1 MTAETDALDG
11 PGPLLTDRVALI
23 TGGAMGIGAGTAE
36 LFARHGARLVLVDV
50 DEPALDA
57 TASRLRAAGAT
68 VDAVVAD
75 VRDDA
80 AVRRFT
86 AEVLERNGR
95 IDVLVNN
102 VGHYVRFVGDFVDG
116 DPGFWDEVYRL
127 NLLHVFTVTHAV
139 LPAMLERRSGSIV
152 NVSSVEGLRGYP
164 AEPVYG
170 AFKAA
175 VVQFTRC
182 LGVQVA
188 HHGVRVNGVG
198 PDVTETPQ
206 VPYSTWLPPEQQAL
220 WPLWVPVGRVGL
232 PADQARVILFLA
244 SDLSA
249 FVTGHTI
256 PTDGGTG
263 AAGGWFRSTSRPGR
277 TWTNRPVS
285 P

>member
-1 MTAETDALDG
+1 MTDAPDVLDG
-11 PGPLLTDRVALI
+11 PGPLLTGRVALI
-23 TGGAMGIGAGTAE
+23 TGGAMGIGAATAE
-36 LFARHGARLVLVDV
+36 LFARHGAHVVLVDV
-50 DEPALDA
+50 DEAAL
-57 TASRLRAAGAT
+57 GAT
-68 VDAVVAD
+68 VDGIRGTGGGADAIVAD
-75 VRDDA
+75 VRDEA
-80 AVRRFT
+80 AVRRF
-86 AEVLERNGR
+86 AADVLAAHGR
-95 IDVLVNN
+95 VDVLVNN
-102 VGHYVRFVGDFVDG
+102 VGHSVRFVGDFVDG

-127 NLLHVFTVTHAV
+127 NLLHVFTVTHAL
-139 LPAMLERRSGSIV
+139 LPSMIERRSGSII

-182 LGVQVA
+182 LGVQVG

-206 VPYSTWLPPEQQAL
+206 VPYSSWLPPEQQAL

-232 PADQARVILFLA
+232 PPDQARVMLFLA

-277 TWTNRPVS
+277 TWTNRPVN